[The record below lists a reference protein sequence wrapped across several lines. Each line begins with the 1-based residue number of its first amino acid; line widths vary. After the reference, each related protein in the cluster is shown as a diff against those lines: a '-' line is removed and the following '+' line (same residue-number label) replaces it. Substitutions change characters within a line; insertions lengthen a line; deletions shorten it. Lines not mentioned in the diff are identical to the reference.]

1 MKPIKLIMEGF
12 GPYAEKKEIDFSHFG
27 DKGIFLITGDTGAG
41 KTSIFDAI
49 CFALF
54 GDASGNSRESKFL
67 RCSFIPDKAKS
78 LVTFTFTHNGQQYT
92 IEREPEHPRITHKR
106 NGELEKK
113 ADAQKVV
120 LNFDS
125 ADIPP
130 ITTLKKANEYIVNE
144 ILHLTLQQFKQ
155 IAMIAQGEFKEFLNA
170 KTDDRV
176 VILRKIFQTDKYE
189 QIGTKLKE
197 RMDTTKKEMQSFE
210 DRMKENVKGIKCA
223 EDSKYFEGLNILKGR
238 NSAENSLQAVQQMVE
253 QINSEDEENS
263 VLLSDKNNAY
273 DKLITKKISEINS
286 AEANNKAL
294 ENLNNL
300 LKEEKKL
307 ADDEKVM
314 KNLEADINIQKK
326 AVRKV
331 KPVYIA
337 YKEIK
342 NKADKSEENINALKL
357 EQKNAEKAFEA
368 AKNNKEKA
376 EKSAP
381 RSAECK
387 AIAVQLKQNE
397 VIYQQ
402 KENLIN
408 ELEGQKI
415 KAENKKNEEEKIKV
429 YLSEIEKNI
438 QNEKEI
444 IEKLKNVPEKL
455 KQAEI
460 KLETIRER
468 FKFANYN
475 IVGDTQHE
483 SGKSKIDKKQKEL
496 LNAQKT
502 CIERNKLYMEV
513 KAEYD
518 KAELSVMCNRAGIL
532 ASTLEA
538 GKACP
543 VCGSIEH
550 PKPAVMQET
559 AYTEEALKIL
569 KEKMENAHNEA
580 NNASSIAKV
589 KKGDLENECRGVINN
604 INQWVENLQDD
615 GDLFKSVINKTALH
629 NTINFKTL
637 LPLDEKNIKKIYD
650 IISEAESLHNGIK
663 QLGLVLKSEREK
675 LLSDGKI
682 LDKANND
689 LADNDNKRNEYLD
702 KEKKINDA
710 KQEIEGKVKELQGA
724 INSLPKL
731 QYNNLT
737 EAQEARRALEE
748 EAKAIDDSITEST
761 SKANIAEKD
770 LAEIKGK
777 LSTAENDLQENKNN
791 CVSAFK
797 EYQNKLIES
806 GFINEEA
813 YLVYEGYSEENIQ
826 DNENKLNKYK
836 TDVMTNKASIDE
848 ARKHIT
854 VDKSVDVEAMKKSL
868 EEDKN
873 AQKEIQDELGI
884 IKHRQES
891 NEEILKNLQKLDN
904 EMGEKT
910 KKYTILVNLYN
921 LVTGKVNGKMKI
933 TFEQYFQSVYFD
945 RIISAANRRLQI
957 VSNGGFEFFRHD
969 EQDETL
975 KVIKDKKGNHIL
987 DLNVLYT
994 NTGEK
999 LPSTSL
1005 SGGESFKASLAL
1017 ALGLSDAITANAG
1030 GINVDTMFIDEGF
1043 GTLDGQSLTD
1053 TMDMLNSVSNGNK
1066 LIGIISHN
1074 KDLIDCIPR
1083 KIKVSKKDK
1092 GSDITITII

>member
-1 MKPIKLIMEGF
+1 M
-12 GPYAEKKEIDFSHFG
+12 
-27 DKGIFLITGDTGAG
+27 
-41 KTSIFDAI
+41 
-49 CFALF
+49 
-54 GDASGNSRESKFL
+54 
-67 RCSFIPDKAKS
+67 
-78 LVTFTFTHNGQQYT
+78 
-92 IEREPEHPRITHKR
+92 
-106 NGELEKK
+106 
-113 ADAQKVV
+113 
-120 LNFDS
+120 
-125 ADIPP
+125 
-130 ITTLKKANEYIVNE
+130 
-144 ILHLTLQQFKQ
+144 
-155 IAMIAQGEFKEFLNA
+155 
-170 KTDDRV
+170 
-176 VILRKIFQTDKYE
+176 
-189 QIGTKLKE
+189 
-197 RMDTTKKEMQSFE
+197 
-210 DRMKENVKGIKCA
+210 
-223 EDSKYFEGLNILKGR
+223 
-238 NSAENSLQAVQQMVE
+238 
-253 QINSEDEENS
+253 
-263 VLLSDKNNAY
+263 
-273 DKLITKKISEINS
+273 
-286 AEANNKAL
+286 
-294 ENLNNL
+294 
-300 LKEEKKL
+300 
-307 ADDEKVM
+307 
-314 KNLEADINIQKK
+314 
-326 AVRKV
+326 
-331 KPVYIA
+331 
-337 YKEIK
+337 
-342 NKADKSEENINALKL
+342 
-357 EQKNAEKAFEA
+357 
-368 AKNNKEKA
+368 
-376 EKSAP
+376 
-381 RSAECK
+381 
-387 AIAVQLKQNE
+387 
-397 VIYQQ
+397 
-402 KENLIN
+402 
-408 ELEGQKI
+408 
-415 KAENKKNEEEKIKV
+415 
-429 YLSEIEKNI
+429 
-438 QNEKEI
+438 
-444 IEKLKNVPEKL
+444 
-455 KQAEI
+455 
-460 KLETIRER
+460 
-468 FKFANYN
+468 
-475 IVGDTQHE
+475 
-483 SGKSKIDKKQKEL
+483 
-496 LNAQKT
+496 
-502 CIERNKLYMEV
+502 
-513 KAEYD
+513 
-518 KAELSVMCNRAGIL
+518 
-532 ASTLEA
+532 
-538 GKACP
+538 
-543 VCGSIEH
+543 
-550 PKPAVMQET
+550 
-559 AYTEEALKIL
+559 
-569 KEKMENAHNEA
+569 
-580 NNASSIAKV
+580 
-589 KKGDLENECRGVINN
+589 
-604 INQWVENLQDD
+604 
-615 GDLFKSVINKTALH
+615 
-629 NTINFKTL
+629 
-637 LPLDEKNIKKIYD
+637 
-650 IISEAESLHNGIK
+650 
-663 QLGLVLKSEREK
+663 
-675 LLSDGKI
+675 
-682 LDKANND
+682 DKANNY

-1074 KDLIDCIPR
+1074 KDLIECIPR

>member
-176 VILRKIFQTDKYE
+176 IILRKIFQTDKYE

-197 RMDTTKKEMQSFE
+197 RMDNTKKEMQSFE
-210 DRMKENVKGIKCA
+210 DRMKENIKGIKCD
-223 EDSKYFEGLNILKGR
+223 ENSSHVEGLKILKER
-238 NSAENSLQAVQQMVE
+238 NSAENSLESVQQMVE
-253 QINSEDEENS
+253 QINSEDKEKTE
-263 VLLSDKNNAY
+263 LLSDKKKVY
-273 DKLITKKISEINS
+273 DKLITEKISEINS

-300 LKEEKKL
+300 LKDEKKL
-307 ADDEKVM
+307 ADDENAM
-314 KNLEADINIQKK
+314 KKLEADINIQKN

-331 KPVYIA
+331 KPA
-337 YKEIK
+337 YLLYKDIK
-342 NKADKSEENINALKL
+342 IKADESEEKFKKL
-357 EQKNAEKAFEA
+357 QQEQKNVEEETVKAKKNKENAEKLAT
-368 AKNNKEKA
+368 
-376 EKSAP
+376 KSND
-381 RSAECK
+381 CK
-387 AIAVQLKQNE
+387 AKAAQLKQNE
-397 VIYQQ
+397 AIYQQ
-402 KENLIN
+402 KDNLIK
-408 ELEGQKI
+408 ELASQRI
-415 KAENKKNEEEKIKV
+415 KVKNINIEAEKIKKD
-429 YLSEIEKNI
+429 LSQIEKNI
-438 QNEKEI
+438 QSDKEI
-444 IEKLKNVPEKL
+444 IEKFKNVPENL

-475 IVGDTQHE
+475 IVGDKQHE
-483 SGKSKIDKKQKEL
+483 SGKSRIAKKQEEL
-496 LNAQKT
+496 LKEQKNF
-502 CIERNKLYMEV
+502 IEKNKLYMEA

-532 ASTLEA
+532 AATLEA
-538 GKACP
+538 GKPCP

-559 AYTEEALKIL
+559 AYTDEVLKSL
-569 KEKMENAHNEA
+569 KEKMESSHNEA
-580 NNASSIAKV
+580 SDASSTAKE
-589 KKGDLENECRGVINN
+589 KNRDLENECELVINS
-604 INQWVENLQDD
+604 INQWMENLQGD
-615 GDLFKSVINKTALH
+615 GDLFKIIIDKSALH
-629 NTINFKTL
+629 TAIDFKKL
-637 LPLDEKNIKKIYD
+637 LPLDVNNIKKIYN
-650 IISEAESLHNGIK
+650 IISEAETIHNDIK
-663 QLGLVLKSEREK
+663 QLGLVLKSENEN
-675 LLSDGKI
+675 LLSEYGM

-689 LADNDNKRNEYLD
+689 LANDDNKRNELLN
-702 KEKKINDA
+702 KEKKTIET
-710 KQEIEGKVKELQGA
+710 KQEIEGKVKELEGA
-724 INSLPKL
+724 INSLPEL
-731 QYNNLT
+731 QYDNLT
-737 EAQEARRALEE
+737 DAQKARIALEK
-748 EAKAIDDSITEST
+748 EAKDIDDSIAEAI
-761 SKANIAEKD
+761 SKAGKAEND
-770 LAEIKGK
+770 LAVIKGK
-777 LSTAENDLQENKNN
+777 LSAAEANLQENKNS
-791 CVSAFK
+791 CVSLFS
-797 EYQNKLIES
+797 EYQNKLLEC
-806 GFINEEA
+806 GFANEAE
-813 YLVYEGYSEENIQ
+813 YLVYDGYTEEKIQ

-836 TDVMTNKASIDE
+836 TDVKTNKASIEE
-848 ARKHIT
+848 ARKHVTSEEFANI
-854 VDKSVDVEAMKKSL
+854 EAMRKDL
-868 EEDKN
+868 EN
-873 AQKEIQDELGI
+873 YQTLQQEIQDKLGI
-884 IKHRQES
+884 INHRQKS
-891 NEEILKNLQKLDN
+891 NKEILQSLQGLDN

-910 KKYTILVNLYN
+910 KSYTTLVKLYN

-1092 GSDITITII
+1092 GSDITII